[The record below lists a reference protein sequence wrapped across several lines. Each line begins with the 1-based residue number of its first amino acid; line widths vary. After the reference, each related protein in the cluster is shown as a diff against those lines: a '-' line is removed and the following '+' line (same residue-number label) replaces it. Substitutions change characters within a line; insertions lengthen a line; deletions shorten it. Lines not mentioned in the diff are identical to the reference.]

1 MMAERSGNA
10 CRHVRS
16 RRLFQG
22 FWRRSSMR
30 VRVTMILPIALCLD
44 LGGAIYVEA
53 EEPSLATTAAAP
65 APALEPRNG
74 ERANPLLALP
84 PLDSFAEVVNRPL
97 FARTRRPARLPADAA
112 TQSPSGLALI
122 GVILSN
128 GESRALI
135 AHGQPARMER
145 AVAGQDVDG
154 WTVEAIRFDRV
165 VLQRGGVRADLRF
178 SDLASSTASPGA
190 PNATPA
196 IVPTTAPPENPGAD
210 HEAAVQQYMDAHG
223 GMLPA
228 EAQ

>member
-65 APALEPRNG
+65 APELEPRNG

-84 PLDSFAEVVNRPL
+84 PLDSFAEVVSRPL

-112 TQSPSGLALI
+112 TQSPSRRATGCRRLDRRSHTVRSRCLAAW
-122 GVILSN
+122 
-128 GESRALI
+128 RRPCRPAL
-135 AHGQPARMER
+135 
-145 AVAGQDVDG
+145 
-154 WTVEAIRFDRV
+154 
-165 VLQRGGVRADLRF
+165 
-178 SDLASSTASPGA
+178 
-190 PNATPA
+190 
-196 IVPTTAPPENPGAD
+196 
-210 HEAAVQQYMDAHG
+210 
-223 GMLPA
+223 
-228 EAQ
+228 